1 MNASVA
7 QTARGSVHMVDI
19 RRKTCRT
26 SSCALDI
33 PSECS
38 SWNSLSG
45 SMRSDMIM
53 ELMNR
58 ELEQLRRQVADMT
71 CTGVLV

>member
-1 MNASVA
+1 
-7 QTARGSVHMVDI
+7 
-19 RRKTCRT
+19 
-26 SSCALDI
+26 
-33 PSECS
+33 
-38 SWNSLSG
+38 
-45 SMRSDMIM
+45 MRSDMIM